1 MLLTGFGIPNVGKT
15 AAKTL
20 MKHFG
25 SIDALMNASIEE
37 LLQVDDIGEI
47 SARSIYDYFRNEDN
61 KSIIMRLKEYGVNM
75 TSNQVASSSALEGLT
90 FVVTGT
96 LPSLGRKEAAALIED
111 NGGKCASSVSKKT
124 NYLVA
129 GENAGSKLTKARDL
143 GVPVISEEELMN
155 MIKQ

>member
-1 MLLTGFGIPNVGKT
+1 
-15 AAKTL
+15 
-20 MKHFG
+20 
-25 SIDALMNASIEE
+25 
-37 LLQVDDIGEI
+37 
-47 SARSIYDYFRNEDN
+47 
-61 KSIIMRLKEYGVNM
+61 MRLKEYGVNM

-155 MIKQ
+155 MIK